1 MCVPEMV
8 SLNTAAFTQVIQEAV
23 SSCVFHFQLQNMMH
37 DEPKRTTEVK
47 KKQKTKCSFQVT
59 ECHHFPFQSL
69 IQKPTFKQ
77 T

>member
-37 DEPKRTTEVK
+37 DEPKRTTEVQKNK
-47 KKQKTKCSFQVT
+47 KNKVLFSGHRMSPLPLPELDT
-59 ECHHFPFQSL
+59 ETH
-69 IQKPTFKQ
+69 I
-77 T
+77 